1 LSTSDIARRY
11 FAALAAHDLDE
22 ATACWKPGAI
32 DVRAQLER
40 AAEAP

>member
-1 LSTSDIARRY
+1 VSTSDIAKRY

-22 ATACWKPGAI
+22 ATACWNGE
-32 DVRAQLER
+32 VRRQLEQ